1 MSKQEFLNFAEISKS
16 ILFAEVLNWLNV
28 PYQKKNNE
36 LRGEGFIVSLAKN
49 LFFTPGNNDSKG
61 SVINFVALQKE
72 IDLWE
77 AASLLKAQ
85 FLTREKVIKH
95 EREIPELTL
104 EYHSYLAER
113 GIAPELANEYEVGY
127 VKQRSIISGRITF
140 KVYDSIGYIGYKPEN
155 KNWFFP
161 KGFIRPLYNFNSIR
175 DFKSVV
181 VTIYPFETLRIIY
194 LGITQSVSLLANSM
208 TADQESQ
215 LKRFRFVLLFH
226 PEPDNIVSRLSQVVY
241 IRAPLLSKH
250 IQEYSHEEL
259 MKIIKPS
266 KWRAFSM
273 KWPKWPTQLPHN

>member
-1 MSKQEFLNFAEISKS
+1 MSKQEFLNFAEISKA
-16 ILFAEVLNWLNV
+16 IPFTEVLNWLNV

-36 LRGEGFIVSLAKN
+36 LRGEDFIVSLSKN
-49 LFFTPGNNDSKG
+49 LFFTPANNDSKG
-61 SVINFVALQKE
+61 SVINFVALHKE
-72 IDLWE
+72 IDLRE

-85 FLTREKVIKH
+85 FLSGERVIKH

-104 EYHSYLAER
+104 EYHPYIAER
-113 GIAPELANEYEVGY
+113 GITPEVATKYEVGY
-127 VKQRSIISGRITF
+127 VKQRSIISGRIAF
-140 KVYDSIGYIGYKPEN
+140 KVYDHLNNSIGYIGYKPEN

-161 KGFIRPLYNFNSIR
+161 KGFIRPLHNFNSIK

-181 VTIYPFETLRIIY
+181 VTIDPFETLRIIN

-208 TADQESQ
+208 TGDQESQ
-215 LKRFRFVLLFH
+215 LKRFRFVLLLH

-266 KWRAFSM
+266 K
-273 KWPKWPTQLPHN
+273 